1 MESSSWSTFVVY
13 ILYYIMIMYI
23 LGVVFNASTWV
34 SREEP
39 LALSHQSFES
49 LDVFSLCLVVEDVG
63 DILSENLL
71 STRTGVDSD
80 HGYADGPWRVPDG
93 HLKVGVTRLRI
104 RNSFNYSRIHH
115 NHHCDSTAM

>member
-1 MESSSWSTFVVY
+1 MHIS
-13 ILYYIMIMYI
+13 
-23 LGVVFNASTWV
+23 GVVFNASAGV
-34 SREEP
+34 SGEEP

-80 HGYADGPWRVPDG
+80 HGYTDGPWRVPDG

-104 RNSFNYSRIHH
+104 GNAFNYSQIHH
-115 NHHCDSTAM
+115 NHHRDPTAM